1 MRMFE
6 FQVQTRSSSK
16 HCSSDCDSWQRWLND
31 ITIDYQMID
40 DVEYQEQYNKY
51 FQQQK
56 QNLYWRPAWNT
67 KLQ

>member
-31 ITIDYQMID
+31 ITIDYQMLDYPTNILQKGKFLYA
-40 DVEYQEQYNKY
+40 VEYQEQYNKY
-51 FQQQK
+51 FQQ
-56 QNLYWRPAWNT
+56 
-67 KLQ
+67 